1 MKGRKL
7 WTGGAVLLALGL
19 VGGATVGGT
28 FAAFRFS
35 TSNGTNTFSAA
46 PDWVGP
52 SASATVIGRNGD
64 CSPGKPGFIKQGA
77 SYYVYATVADS
88 GNPASGI
95 ATVNGNVSSVSTGQ
109 NSVALAAGAY
119 SAGGTAYNHRTA
131 SVTANN
137 PLANGNYTYSLT
149 SKDNAGNTNVQPGF
163 PVVVDNTAPGG
174 VNVQTA
180 NGPGTAGLPD
190 LGDTVTFTY
199 SEPIEP
205 CSILA
210 GWSGAATNVVVQLFD
225 VGGTPDYLGVLDMA
239 QSMLLGT
246 GFINLGPTR
255 GNYTSAGATFGS
267 SGTPSTM
274 VASGSTITVTL
285 GTLSAGS
292 VQTAPGTDTMVWTP
306 SANAT
311 DNAGNACSTTNVNE
325 SGPADKEF

>member
-1 MKGRKL
+1 VKGRSL
-7 WTGGAVLLALGL
+7 WAGGAILLVLGL
-19 VGGATVGGT
+19 VGGATVGGA
-28 FAAFRFS
+28 FAAFRS
-35 TSNGTNTFSAA
+35 TTSNGTNSFSAA

-52 SASATVIGRNGD
+52 SASATVIGRTGD
-64 CSPGKPGFIKQGA
+64 CSPGKPGSIRQGA
-77 SYYVYATVADS
+77 PYYVYANVADS

-109 NSVALAAGAY
+109 NSVALAPGAY
-119 SAGGTAYNHRTA
+119 SAGGTAYNYRTA

-137 PLANGNYTYSLT
+137 PLANGNYAYSLT
-149 SKDNAGNTNVQPGF
+149 SKDNLGNTTVQPGF
-163 PVVVDNTAPGG
+163 PVVVDNTVPVG
-174 VNVQTA
+174 VDVQTA

-199 SEPIEP
+199 SEPVEP

-210 GWSGAATNVVVQLFD
+210 GWSGAATNVVVRLYDF
-225 VGGTPDYLGVLDMA
+225 GTPDYLAVLDPTGMTV
-239 QSMLLGT
+239 LGT
-246 GFINLGPTR
+246 GFVNLGPTR
-255 GNYTSAGATFGS
+255 GNYTTTGATFGS

-285 GTLSAGS
+285 GTLSVGS
-292 VQTAPGTDTMVWTP
+292 VQTASGADTMVWTP

-325 SGPADKEF
+325 TGPADKEF